1 MPRAAAAV
9 LAAGFAIGIFPL
21 VLESA
26 RQAGPPGRDARPAPA
41 PTSTGSIAGV
51 VTAGDSG
58 RPLRR
63 VRISLEDDRGAAR
76 GFAITDV
83 QGRFALGQLAAGTYI
98 LRASRTGFLE
108 VVYGQRKPGSGRA
121 GTPIQLADGQ
131 RLEKIAMA
139 LPRGAVIAGV
149 VRDEVGDAVSNV
161 AVRAV
166 RRVLRDGER
175 VWQVTPTVATTD
187 DRGQFRLF
195 GLVPGE
201 YLVCATPRDELV
213 QAALMS
219 EALRRRME
227 DIKTAAEKPG
237 ATPETRMMVE
247 RMRSAVLPEAPRDA
261 YVPVCAPG
269 AMRASAAS
277 PVSVDVSEE
286 RGGVDV
292 QLALVPIARVSGF
305 VSWAG
310 GRLPVGNTADDT
322 RVSLSTADEIPGLA
336 SYGMHVPANGQFSI
350 MNVPPGTY
358 TLRASASVKQSHL
371 WASSEIIVSGEPI
384 TGLALELQTGLSI
397 SGRIVTEGA
406 VPVDVTKMRITAS
419 VVGDSSAD
427 VAPIIASP
435 DGSGH
440 FTLAGVLP
448 GRYRITAYPSSP
460 GANNVRSS
468 VFNGRDSLDF
478 GLEVRPGET
487 HTGGVITVV
496 PRLAEVGG
504 QLQHDSNQPATGV
517 TVILFPADSQYWTP
531 QARRV
536 QGLRPATDGRFTFRN
551 LPGGEYR
558 LVAVTDVEPG
568 QWFDP
573 AFLKELLPASI
584 AVVLGEGER
593 KEQTL
598 RVVK

>member
-1 MPRAAAAV
+1 MTGWLVV
-9 LAAGFAIGIFPL
+9 LATVSVGGAALQQGATG
-21 VLESA
+21 A
-26 RQAGPPGRDARPAPA
+26 ARDAQTQKPVA
-41 PTSTGSIAGV
+41 STGVIAGT
-51 VTAGDSG
+51 VTDGDTG

-63 VRISLEDDRGAAR
+63 VRISLEDDRGAAKA
-76 GFAITDV
+76 FAITDE
-83 QGRFALGQLAAGTYI
+83 QGRFTLGTLPTGAYI
-98 LRASRTGFLE
+98 LKASRSGFLE
-108 VVYGQRKPGSGRA
+108 VIYGQRKPGSGRA

-131 RLEKIAMA
+131 RLEKITMA

-149 VRDEVGDAVSNV
+149 VRDEVGDTVSNV
-161 AVRAV
+161 NVRAV
-166 RRVLRDGER
+166 RRVLRYGER

-195 GLVPGE
+195 GLLPGE
-201 YLVCATPRDELV
+201 YLVCATPRDELA

-219 EALRRRME
+219 EALRRRMD
-227 DIKTAAEKPG
+227 DIKAAAAKPG
-237 ATPETRMMVE
+237 ATPETKMMVE
-247 RMRSAVLPEAPRDA
+247 RMRSAVLPDAPKDA

-269 AMRASAAS
+269 TTRASAAM
-277 PVSVDVSEE
+277 PVTVDVSEE
-286 RGGVDV
+286 RTGVDV
-292 QLALVPIARVSGF
+292 QLALVPIAPVSGS
-305 VSWAG
+305 VSWSG
-310 GRLPVGNTADDT
+310 GRLPSGNTAEDT
-322 RVSLSTADEIPGLA
+322 RVSLHSPDEVPGMT
-336 SYGMHVPANGQFSI
+336 SYGMHVPANGQFFI

-358 TLRASASVKQSHL
+358 TLKASATVKQAHL
-371 WASSEIIVSGEPI
+371 WASSEITVSGEPVS
-384 TGLALELQTGLSI
+384 GLALELQPGMSI
-397 SGRIVTEGA
+397 SGRVVTEGA
-406 VPVDVTKMRITAS
+406 VAVDVTKMRITAS
-419 VVGDSSAD
+419 PLGDITSD
-427 VAPIIASP
+427 VAPIIDSP
-435 DGSGH
+435 DASGH
-440 FTLAGVLP
+440 FTLAGVLA

-460 GANNVRSS
+460 GANGVRSS

-487 HTGGVITVV
+487 YTGGVITVV
-496 PRLAEVGG
+496 PRLAEVSG
-504 QLQHDSNQPATGV
+504 QLQHDANQPATGV

-573 AFLKELLPASI
+573 AFLKDLLPASMP
-584 AVVLGEGER
+584 VVLAEAER